1 MGNKGKRHARNTILV
16 WLCAALVACTQG
28 VLSMATNTATRTT
41 SKALTTGTTSAV
53 LAPSIAPT
61 VPMAPTTVPLANWHI
76 AGTASTA
83 KQATNG
89 VGPAPKAGT
98 VGHAAL
104 ACIAQG
110 GATMAMVQ
118 AAVTAVGLRGKHPA
132 LQLLRWLAANRGY
145 TFTCTNGVVSHG

>member
-1 MGNKGKRHARNTILV
+1 
-16 WLCAALVACTQG
+16 
-28 VLSMATNTATRTT
+28 MATNTSMRTIT
-41 SKALTTGTTSAV
+41 GNTGKPSKALALTTPAA
-53 LAPSIAPT
+53 LAPSIAP
-61 VPMAPTTVPLANWHI
+61 VAPIAPSTVPLANWYI

-83 KQATNG
+83 KQATGG

-104 ACIAQG
+104 ACIAAG
-110 GATMAMVQ
+110 GATMATVQ

-145 TFTCTNGVVSHG
+145 SFTCTNGVVSQG